1 MGAVVQRRWSCRGGG
16 AAEELEGGRLKR
28 RQGEVV
34 VSRLHE
40 TKRERARA
48 ARAKTTD
55 CTQPRHPTP
64 TPATPAIRQRE
75 RERSITNERYQD
87 RRERKRTHT
96 MTDYAPIFADS
107 ERSPDADVYPFAIPD
122 LWRSSYLAPDLSRE
136 SQLFPIALLQG
147 K

>member
-1 MGAVVQRRWSCRGGG
+1 MSDIKI
-16 AAEELEGGRLKR
+16 EE
-28 RQGEVV
+28 
-34 VSRLHE
+34 
-40 TKRERARA
+40 
-48 ARAKTTD
+48 
-55 CTQPRHPTP
+55 
-64 TPATPAIRQRE
+64 RQRD
-75 RERSITNERYQD
+75 ITNERYQD
-87 RRERKRTHT
+87 RRETEREREREPTHT